1 MVITANAPMVAGT
14 GTAVVGTLTCRNDG
28 HASVEPHH
36 SGRRPA
42 RHAVEEPTRGRQ
54 EVCGP
59 VPTGALDA
67 IGLQTRLRLGPIQQ
81 VRGVC
86 RPEVRLPVADHHP
99 RDERPSVIT
108 IGIDPHKRSVTAIA
122 LDAHSQPLG
131 TLRVAMTDQAVAQL
145 LAWVGPWP
153 PRRSRRYC
161 GGCRPRAAAVGRPAW
176 RAHRP

>member
-67 IGLQTRLRLGPIQQ
+67 IGLQTRLRLRLFNKSEVCPGPKSACPPDTFLPASS
-81 VRGVC
+81 RKAPPC
-86 RPEVRLPVADHHP
+86 R
-99 RDERPSVIT
+99 
-108 IGIDPHKRSVTAIA
+108 
-122 LDAHSQPLG
+122 
-131 TLRVAMTDQAVAQL
+131 
-145 LAWVGPWP
+145 
-153 PRRSRRYC
+153 
-161 GGCRPRAAAVGRPAW
+161 
-176 RAHRP
+176 

>member
-14 GTAVVGTLTCRNDG
+14 GTVVVGTLTCRNDG

-67 IGLQTRLRLGPIQQ
+67 IGLQTRLRLRLFNKSEAWPSFLQ
-81 VRGVC
+81 VRV
-86 RPEVRLPVADHHP
+86 P
-99 RDERPSVIT
+99 T
-108 IGIDPHKRSVTAIA
+108 TAV
-122 LDAHSQPLG
+122 P
-131 TLRVAMTDQAVAQL
+131 
-145 LAWVGPWP
+145 
-153 PRRSRRYC
+153 
-161 GGCRPRAAAVGRPAW
+161 
-176 RAHRP
+176 